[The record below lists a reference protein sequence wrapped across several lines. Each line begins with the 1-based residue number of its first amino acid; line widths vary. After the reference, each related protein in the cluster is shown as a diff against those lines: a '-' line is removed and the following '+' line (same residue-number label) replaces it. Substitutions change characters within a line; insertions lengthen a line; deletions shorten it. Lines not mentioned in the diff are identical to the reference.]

1 MNLDQAVVYDIETF
15 PNAFTLDAELLHQD
29 IGSTWE
35 ISHFRDDRQKLFE
48 WFNWL
53 NQTQTAMIGFNSE
66 HFDYPVIHFLMKNPN
81 ATVEQIY
88 EFAMQIIS
96 GTNRFANMVWQSDRF
111 APQIDL
117 FKIHHFDN
125 RAKTTSLKALQ
136 INMRSHTVSDPIGTE
151 IALGENLSEQ
161 QIQQILIPYNKHD
174 VRETKRFAHYS
185 LPAINFRIGL
195 LDKLQ
200 GDVMNFNDTKIG
212 AKILEQRLGKEMC
225 YEYVNNRKQPRQSV
239 RHQIAL
245 NDIIF
250 PYVFFNNPEFKRVL
264 DYLKS
269 QTLSSEEIQNLETGE
284 TELSQIKTKGVF
296 SGLKANVGGIDF
308 KFGTG
313 GIHASVEKQKII
325 ATEEWLIRDID
336 VASLYPSIAVVNKL
350 RPEHLGEAFSVE
362 YEGLL
367 TERRTHKKGT
377 VENASLKL
385 AANGTYGNSNNKFSV
400 FYDPKFT
407 MTITINGQLMLC
419 MLAEMLLEVP
429 TVQFIQVNTD
439 GITYRIHKDHVAQA
453 EQVEKTW
460 DNYTMLTLESGY
472 YSRMWIR
479 DVNNYISED
488 KQEPGD
494 NKPPK
499 LKQKGAYW
507 HPDPFNYAASISNS
521 GPPAWHKDFN
531 PVVVTKAAVAAMTQG
546 IDPELFIRTQ
556 HDPFDFMLRVKV
568 DRASKL
574 MIGANQVQST
584 TRYFIAVNGSEMKK
598 ISPPA
603 KGAVVGAFKRANKLT
618 DVFYNQIMNEIGP
631 GVWDERIHTKNKS
644 KNKIREMSINAGWKV
659 AECNRATDFDFNNLN
674 YDWYIAEAKK
684 LIIS

>member
-1 MNLDQAVVYDIETF
+1 MNFDQAVVYDIETF
-15 PNAFTLDAELLHQD
+15 PNVFTLHVEMLHQD
-29 IGSTWE
+29 VQSTWE
-35 ISHFRDDRQKLFE
+35 ISEFKDDRQSLLT

-53 NQTQTAMIGFNSE
+53 AQTQTPMIGFNSE
-66 HFDYPVIHFLMKNPN
+66 HFDYPVIHAIMRNPN
-81 ATVEQIY
+81 ITVAEIY
-88 EFAMQIIS
+88 QVAMQIIN
-96 GTNRFANMVWQSDRF
+96 GKDRFAHMIWQRDRF

-125 RAKTTSLKALQ
+125 RAKTTSLKALE
-136 INMRSHTVSDPIGTE
+136 INMRSHTVADPIGTE
-151 IALGENLSEQ
+151 IPLGQPLSRQ
-161 QIQQILIPYNKHD
+161 QIDQILIPYNIHD
-174 VRETKRFAHYS
+174 VKETKRFAHYS
-185 LPAINFRIGL
+185 LPAIEFRAGL
-195 LDKLQ
+195 LGKVP

-212 AKILEQRLGKEMC
+212 AKILEQRLGDDVC
-225 YEYVNNRKQPRQSV
+225 YTRDGYRKSPRQTV
-239 RHQIAL
+239 RSEISL
-245 NDIIF
+245 NEIIF

-264 DYLKS
+264 DWLKQ
-269 QTLSSEEIQNLETGE
+269 QTLRSEEIQNLDTGA
-284 TELSQIKTKGVF
+284 TEQSQIKTKGVF

-308 KFGTG
+308 VFGTG
-313 GIHASVEKQKII
+313 GIHASVEKQFIQ
-325 ATEEWLIRDID
+325 ATDEWLIRDID

-385 AANGTYGNSNNKFSV
+385 AANGTYGNSNSKFSV

-439 GITYRIHKDHVAQA
+439 GITYRIHKDYVAQA

-460 DNYTMLTLESGY
+460 DDYTMLTLESGY

-479 DVNNYISED
+479 DVNNYIAED

-507 HPDPFNYAASISNS
+507 HPDPIKYAESISTA

-531 PVVVTKAAVAAMTQG
+531 PVVVTKAAVAAMTLG
-546 IDPELFIRTQ
+546 IDPEAFIRAQ
-556 HDPFDFMLRVKV
+556 HDPFDFMLRAKV
-568 DRASKL
+568 DRSSRL
-574 MIGANQVQST
+574 MLGARQVQST
-584 TRYFIAVNGSEMKK
+584 TRYYIARDGAEMKK
-598 ISPPA
+598 VSPPA
-603 KGAVVGAFKRANKLT
+603 KGAEIGAFRRANKLT
-618 DVFYNQIMNEIGP
+618 DTFFNSVMAEIGP
-631 GVWDERIHTKNKS
+631 GVWDGRIHTKNKS
-644 KNKIREMSINAGWKV
+644 KYAMRETSINSGWKI
-659 AECNRATDFDFNNLN
+659 AECNVAAFFDFDNVN
-674 YDWYIAEAKK
+674 YEWYVAEARK
-684 LIIS
+684 LIIG